1 MTETQTIGELPV
13 ELPDPQDLAQAQVC
27 GRACVWCAVALDNAA
42 AVDLGDR
49 DVGAHGS
56 VTRWFPRRCRP
67 CGYTHLYAAL
77 QAHRES
83 CKQCT
88 TSLPWC
94 IRGQRLFGAAMRISE
109 PVRR

>member
-1 MTETQTIGELPV
+1 M
-13 ELPDPQDLAQAQVC
+13 
-27 GRACVWCAVALDNAA
+27 ALDNAA